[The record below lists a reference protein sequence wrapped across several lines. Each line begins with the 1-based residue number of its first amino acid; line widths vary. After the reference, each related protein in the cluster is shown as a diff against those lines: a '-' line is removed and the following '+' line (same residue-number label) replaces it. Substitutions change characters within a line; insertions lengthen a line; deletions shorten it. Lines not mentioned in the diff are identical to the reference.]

1 MRIRSPSFLS
11 VVALLT
17 LLPPPLRLPAD
28 LHAAA
33 PTSRSS
39 PPQARPIRRETPRRP
54 PALPFDFWNEQV
66 IREDV
71 AASTVFFG
79 DSITELWQ
87 VEAYFV
93 PSGGILLNRGIG
105 GDITPHMAK
114 RFDADVI
121 QLQPRNVVILA
132 GTNDVARLLDA
143 KKSDEEMTAQ
153 VMTNMKQM
161 VAAARKPAST
171 SSSAPSCPPTPTPS
185 RTRQGPR
192 AAQDQAQLEAMCASR
207 RLLLVDYWSQM
218 WMRTTPCARTWPATA
233 SPHYAATRL
242 WPGCSEGARAPGIS
256 L

>member
-1 MRIRSPSFLS
+1 
-11 VVALLT
+11 
-17 LLPPPLRLPAD
+17 
-28 LHAAA
+28 
-33 PTSRSS
+33 
-39 PPQARPIRRETPRRP
+39 
-54 PALPFDFWNEQV
+54 
-66 IREDV
+66 V

-105 GDITPHMAK
+105 GDITPDMAK

-171 SSSAPSCPPTPTPS
+171 SSSAPSATNSDTKPHEA
-185 RTRQGPR
+185 RPR

-207 RLLLVDYWSQM
+207 TAASRGLLVAD
-218 WMRTTPCARTWPATA
+218 
-233 SPHYAATRL
+233 
-242 WPGCSEGARAPGIS
+242 GG
-256 L
+256 